1 MESVANNAGWEYHVI
16 LGPTTSNSNVAPF
29 TLRHIVSETMILT
42 KNRLINLSCSLFTLV
57 LLLSPPPGQLLAAQE
72 WTLVGETVEP
82 QWSSDG
88 NHFWFQRNLQERQK
102 EFVLVDAVEARREP
116 LFDHAAAVMTIRE
129 KTNLSELEIRRAWK
143 VSDYSPSSKTVTIK
157 VARNS
162 WQIDRSTGSIKWL
175 EAENA
180 VDPNAELFLPVRPSQ
195 QGGEAVSFKVENKR
209 TDEIEVLWVT
219 PTGELVPYGKAN
231 SGESFSSGSYAGH
244 VWLLRSKDG
253 KEIGCIELR
262 DQAEIIIEVNDSTV
276 ATMTKDSPRNRPNR
290 RNRGRNRN
298 ANMGQPA
305 APSGARLEVRDH
317 DLWLIKPNEIDEVN
331 DASSNPPSPSNSNL
345 GVRITF
351 DADEKNSFRK
361 TAQRERLLNM
371 QYRAQDPPETVADVN
386 WSPSGDHV
394 IAWQT
399 TVVPE
404 RIVTIV
410 HALAKEGQPSLVKY
424 PYAKP
429 GDPIPSRMPRL
440 IDVRNQKE
448 IPLNKELFSNPW
460 EVRLERFSDDGKVAW
475 LYYNARGHQ
484 TIRIV
489 RVDLVSGDTKTII
502 EENSETFLHY
512 SDGAKYHLSWL
523 DDATAMWSSER
534 SGWNHLYRIDMNSGN
549 VINTVTSGDWN
560 VKRIEEIRDQN
571 VFFYA
576 VGLATDQD
584 PYHEHFCRV
593 RLDGT
598 EFVQL
603 TEGDGNHSV
612 QWSPNREFIL
622 DRYSRV
628 DMPPVHEL
636 RRAGDGKLITEVE
649 RADYIGLEDAEKR
662 RLQLPERFVAP
673 GRDGKT
679 PIWGIIHWPK
689 DFDPTKSYP
698 VIESIYAGPHDHHV
712 PKDFRRGGSHRDFT
726 SAGFVVVEID
736 GMGTAWRS
744 KAFHDVCY
752 RNLKD
757 AGFPDRIA
765 WMKELAKK
773 YPCLDLK
780 RVGVFGG
787 SAGGQNAMAALLWH
801 NDFYKAAVAD
811 CGCHD
816 NRMDKIWWN
825 EQWMGTVEPGD
836 HYSQNSNV
844 DNAHLLQGKLM
855 LVVGEL
861 DRNVDPAS
869 TTQAVAK
876 LIEANKDFDFLLM
889 SGADHGACESPYGR
903 RRRLEFFKTH
913 LTP

>member
-1 MESVANNAGWEYHVI
+1 MIPTKKWLAAGI
-16 LGPTTSNSNVAPF
+16 CRF
-29 TLRHIVSETMILT
+29 
-42 KNRLINLSCSLFTLV
+42 LSCGLVALLFAIQPL
-57 LLLSPPPGQLLAAQE
+57 GAQE
-72 WTLVGETVEP
+72 WPLVGETVEP

-88 NHFWFQRNLQERQK
+88 NQFWFQRIDESKKR
-102 EFVLVDAVEARREP
+102 EFLLVDANQARREP
-116 LFDHAAAVMTIRE
+116 LFDHSAAVTAIQE
-129 KTNLSELEIRRAWK
+129 KTGLNEQEIRRSWK
-143 VSDYSPSSKTVTIK
+143 VAEYSDSSNTVTIT
-157 VARNS
+157 VARN
-162 WQIDRSTGSIKWL
+162 QLKIDRSTGSIEWL
-175 EAENA
+175 STDSSKDVSSN
-180 VDPNAELFLPVRPSQ
+180 LFLPARPSQ
-195 QGGEAVSFKVENKR
+195 SGGESVSFKVDNQLA
-209 TDEIEVLWVT
+209 DEIEVLWVNNS
-219 PTGELVPYGKAN
+219 GELVPYGTA
-231 SGESFSSGSYAGH
+231 SPGESFGSGSYAGH
-244 VWLLRSKDG
+244 VWMIRSKDG
-253 KEIGCIELR
+253 KPIGCVELP
-262 DQAEIIIEVNDSTV
+262 DQAETIIELNDAAV
-276 ATMTKDSPRNRPNR
+276 ASVVKDAPRRRPNR

-298 ANMGQPA
+298 PDMGQPA
-305 APSGARLEVRDH
+305 DRSGTRMEVRDH
-317 DLWLIKPNEIDEVN
+317 DLWIVNPNQRDGDG
-331 DASSNPPSPSNSNL
+331 DASNLQPSSSNANL
-345 GVRITF
+345 EVRITF
-351 DADEKNSFRK
+351 DANEKNSFRK
-361 TAQRERLLNM
+361 TAQRDRLMSM
-371 QYRAQDPPETVADVN
+371 QYRAQDPPASVADVD
-386 WSPSGDHV
+386 WSPSGEYA

-404 RIVTIV
+404 RIVKIV
-410 HALAKEGQPSLVKY
+410 HALPKEGQPALVEY

-429 GDPIPSRMPRL
+429 GDAIPCRTPRL
-440 IDVRNQKE
+440 IDVKNQKE
-448 IPLNKELFSNPW
+448 IPLDKELFPDPW
-460 EVRLERFSDDGKVAW
+460 EVRLERFSEDGKVAW
-475 LYYNARGHQ
+475 FHYNARGHQ
-484 TIRIV
+484 VIRVV
-489 RVDLVSGDTKTII
+489 RVDLASGEAKTII
-502 EENSETFLHY
+502 DENSKTFLHY
-512 SDGAKYHLSWL
+512 SDGGKYQLSWL
-523 DDATAMWSSER
+523 DDATALWSSER

-549 VINTVTSGDWN
+549 VINTVTRGDWN

-576 VGLATDQD
+576 VGLATNQD

-593 RLDGT
+593 SIDGT
-598 EFVQL
+598 GFVQL
-603 TEGDGNHSV
+603 TDGDGNHSV
-612 QWSPNREFIL
+612 QWSPNRDYIL

-636 RRAGDGKLITEVE
+636 RRASDGKLVAEVE
-649 RADYIGLEDAEKR
+649 RADYVGLNNSEQR
-662 RLQLPERFVAP
+662 RLHMPERFVAP

-679 PIWGIIHWPK
+679 PIWGIVHWPK

-712 PKDFRRGGSHRDFT
+712 PKNFQRGKSHREFT
-726 SAGFVVVEID
+726 AAGFVVVEID

-744 KAFHDVCY
+744 KEFHDVCY

-773 YPCLDLK
+773 YPSLDLT

-787 SAGGQNAMAALLWH
+787 SAGGQNAMAALLWY

-889 SGADHGACESPYGR
+889 S
-903 RRRLEFFKTH
+903 
-913 LTP
+913 